1 MEFGPLCQSLTP
13 SRHVSGSSGWDFFL
27 QFFHSVTRFFCLPLP
42 SELELIDLMLGM
54 FHPCTSVALSS
65 DIPASVF
72 WTSSQAAN
80 SMEANEI
87 SISTLSRPW
96 VKLSYFSCKSF
107 TVFFT
112 FTWCQSRQISI
123 SQSYK
128 ATKQQSQPPQ
138 WHLSQFIFSCLK
150 WKTHVLKSKK
160 SKEHFFQKALQRNLA
175 LEIFLCLLYLRCF
188 NAFLAQDKWT
198 SAAHVERC
206 QTKWISSISFQ
217 LGWCALQT
225 QYPCV
230 SLLVEI
236 RCFTQLRISMYIT
249 CLQSPAALLFTISN
263 FFCRSAT
270 YDQTRALLSVGH
282 APVKQLS

>member
-1 MEFGPLCQSLTP
+1 MEFGPLCQSLTL

-160 SKEHFFQKALQRNLA
+160 CESKQRTLFSESTSEESRLENLPLSSLPKMFQRFFGSGQVD
-175 LEIFLCLLYLRCF
+175 RCHACWEMSNKMNQLHQF
-188 NAFLAQDKWT
+188 PTRLMRFAN
-198 SAAHVERC
+198 
-206 QTKWISSISFQ
+206 SISLRLSPGRNPLLHSTSYIHVHHMFAISCCLAFHDLQ
-217 LGWCALQT
+217 LFLQ
-225 QYPCV
+225 V
-230 SLLVEI
+230 SNLWPNKSTTVGG
-236 RCFTQLRISMYIT
+236 T
-249 CLQSPAALLFTISN
+249 CSS
-263 FFCRSAT
+263 
-270 YDQTRALLSVGH
+270 
-282 APVKQLS
+282 